1 MFVFIHGI
9 RCDTRGWTHFRGNGI
24 EHCGTLVRLT
34 KSAHRLKTG
43 QEFAHDRISR
53 ASTVAA
59 GKSMKSLVHRLF
71 AVVFLLLLAEIGSAA
86 DSAETLIAKGKVWER
101 KFKAD
106 EALPLYLAAEKIE
119 PKNPDLLVRI
129 ARTYRYLMTD
139 AADAKEKL
147 RLGHLALDYSTRAA
161 ECGPKDCDAQLAPAI
176 TLGKMLPYMPT
187 KEQVSASPK
196 IKEAVDKALE
206 IDPRNDNAWHILGRW
221 NRVLAEI
228 SGAKRFL
235 AGMIYGDL
243 PKGSYEEAERAM
255 KKAIA
260 LNPNR
265 LMHYIELGRIYA
277 QMGRKDEAKEL
288 INKGLGMPD
297 AEKDDPETKQ
307 RARETLAKL

>member
-1 MFVFIHGI
+1 
-9 RCDTRGWTHFRGNGI
+9 
-24 EHCGTLVRLT
+24 
-34 KSAHRLKTG
+34 
-43 QEFAHDRISR
+43 
-53 ASTVAA
+53 
-59 GKSMKSLVHRLF
+59 MKSLIHRLL
-71 AVVFLLLLAEIGSAA
+71 AVVFVLLLVEIASAA
-86 DSAETLIAKGKVWER
+86 ESADSLIDKGKVFER
-101 KFKAD
+101 KFKAN
-106 EALPLYLAAEKIE
+106 EALPLYLSAEKIE

-129 ARTYRYLMTD
+129 ARQYRYLMTD
-139 AADAKEKL
+139 ASDTQEKL
-147 RLGHLALDYSTRAA
+147 RLGHLALDYSVRAA

-187 KEQVSASPK
+187 KEQVTASPR
-196 IKEAVDKALE
+196 IKESVDKALA
-206 IDPRNDNAWHILGRW
+206 IDPKNDNAWHILGRW

-243 PKGSYEEAERAM
+243 PKGSFEEAERAM

-277 QMGRKDEAKEL
+277 QMGRKEEAKEL